1 VDSGA
6 SFCSSCGTNL
16 RNVPAQTPIELSMRE
31 NRTAYLREKKRSGGI
46 LPPSIVFLVC
56 AFGVGASLA
65 EPTIGHVSSSRDIW
79 GFLIEGDEI
88 SRCGVD
94 HFN

>member
-16 RNVPAQTPIELSMRE
+16 RNVPAQTPIELSMKE

-56 AFGVGASLA
+56 ALGVGTSLA
-65 EPTIGHVSSSRDIW
+65 EPTIGHVSSRRDVW
-79 GFLIEGDEI
+79 GFLIEVSKI
-88 SRCGVD
+88 ASSGVD